1 MAIDSISENL
11 AQLHITKAGR
21 LHFSYAKMYPLVAL
35 HQTLN
40 IIWDDDLNR
49 TDEHESK
56 KNPRTEGI
64 NRQ

>member
-21 LHFSYAKMYPLVAL
+21 LHFGYAKMYPLVAL

-49 TDEHESK
+49 TDGHDSK
-56 KNPRTEGI
+56 KNHNTERI
-64 NRQ
+64 NSQ